1 MAIFWIALAFSAG
14 LILAAQA
21 GFNVMLANGSGGPI
35 WGAFL
40 SNLAGIA
47 ALGLLIAALRLPLP
61 RWQALAS
68 MPPSAWL
75 GGVCGVAYVIG
86 IVVISPRIG
95 LAATVALA
103 VAGQTISAILLDHFG
118 LLGFA
123 VHPVSIPRIV
133 GGALL
138 VAGVA
143 LIRAF

>member
-1 MAIFWIALAFSAG
+1 SSTKARCCGYSVRACPSLVNSPIALTAGIPMAILWIALAFSAG

-40 SNLAGIA
+40 SNLAGIV
-47 ALGLLIAALRLPLP
+47 ALGVLIAVLRLPFP
-61 RWQALAS
+61 RWQALAG

-86 IVVISPRIG
+86 IIMISPRIG

-103 VAGQTISAILLDHFG
+103 VAGQTIG
-118 LLGFA
+118 
-123 VHPVSIPRIV
+123 
-133 GGALL
+133 
-138 VAGVA
+138 
-143 LIRAF
+143 